1 MANKETLSLLFPDLT
16 RDEVRQLCYIAYFGE
31 DYGSAIPQYI
41 NHYHKSRKG
50 YDAITIKLI
59 QHGYLQNHNS
69 VMPERHLDILDF
81 LATKQQDWLADFK
94 SIRHYSPRHTY
105 EYLWKLADLLRKD
118 DFEGAAKLPKP
129 YEGLGRKLFNVY
141 AYIRTRVLKDSRYI
155 TLLDNEQANMMTA
168 ETLEDMLQRGVLDEQ
183 SLDSIRKMVVP
194 SNPKYKEMQERVDL
208 YEYFVTGILTC
219 YDHPST
225 LWSLSM
231 MAIKEL
237 YSGKVE
243 DALALFRK
251 AVKTQGSRAS
261 ALPIPMLN
269 WFFAICILKY
279 RAKYGPTAMTDVL
292 HSLRDSSP
300 MRSDKNNFATRL
312 LLGYAELAN
321 EKADADIEKR
331 IKTAMADG
339 ESNLNQCLAALLS
352 HFFDIS
358 KERIPD
364 IDSVQPATAILTHEL
379 SPFLPLSTKAKESY
393 EAMFGGKPILANIRR
408 KASWEILLGEIGNTI
423 EKKNIDERPRRIIY
437 FMNGMALSSIVE
449 QVQNDDESWDD
460 VRLLSR
466 SVLCKEGYESMDLQ
480 DSRIA
485 MGLMNKEDW
494 QTDADII
501 VPNLAGTDRLYHG
514 VEFLPSRTVAEIR
527 QQKAYIDFN
536 GQGDKIIISSNAK
549 MTPNGTSR
557 KHTVTGE
564 GNTYNLVTLNALQK
578 DILIK
583 LLAHHS
589 LPASAA
595 PTLRKTIESIRGILE
610 VRENILSDIEMN
622 AFESEGRIAVRLQPI
637 REHLCQEYMMTMLA
651 MPLAKGI
658 SRLVPNSGEEYVYD
672 EDEAGQTHCVQRN
685 MQMEYENYQMLV
697 DYAEQFDLEFKSY
710 NECIIG
716 DERVLLNFLAF
727 CHRNQDRFTV
737 EWPNGQTLKFK
748 GILTESNVDIEVKSD
763 IDWFSVEGKVKL
775 GKEILSLD
783 ELLKAYCKS
792 SYEGFVKIGEN
803 EYIQLTDT
811 LRRHVAELD
820 GILSM
825 GKQKHKS
832 APKYLVG
839 ALADTLEKMNQKV
852 DDGYKEFREKMKK
865 AYETEVAIPEG
876 LQATLRPYQQEGYQW
891 MAHLDAWGAG
901 ACLADDMG
909 LGKTLQA
916 ITFLLSKAGR
926 GASLVVAPKSVIPNW
941 VSEVQR
947 FAPQMNVV
955 TLNDAPDREHL
966 VDNAAPF
973 TLILCTYGVLNTEA
987 DLLASRTWNVV
998 CLDEAHQI
1006 KNRNTQVS
1014 QSAMNLKAQS
1024 RIILTGTP
1032 LQNHVGELWNLMQ
1045 FLNPGVLGRWN
1056 VFRDTY
1062 VNNSLDDDHRDML
1075 KEMVQPF
1082 ILRRTKQQVLHDLPE
1097 KIEGTHYVTMTDE
1110 EMEVYESMRER
1121 VALKFKKDKNKQERM
1136 IASGID
1142 VSYFEELMKLRLASC
1157 DMHLVYDKWKFP
1169 SSKVDSLMEI
1179 LETLMDVPDNNILV
1193 FSQFT
1198 SFLARIKPELEQRG
1212 WDYHYLDGQTPMK
1225 KRQTMV
1231 EEFQHGQKRLF
1242 LSSLKAGGLGINL
1255 TQANYVILLDPW
1267 WNPAIENQATD
1278 RAHRIGQQRCVSVI
1292 RLISQQTIEEKILRL
1307 HDKKQSISDDI
1318 LDGTSETYKLTYDD
1332 ILEMV
1337 APY

>member
-1 MANKETLSLLFPDLT
+1 MTNKQIISDLFPDLT

-41 NHYHKSRKG
+41 KHYRKSRKS
-50 YDAITIKLI
+50 YDATVLKLI
-59 QHGYLQNHNS
+59 QQGYLQNHNS
-69 VMPERHLDILDF
+69 VMPDRHLDILDF
-81 LATKQQDWLADFK
+81 LATMQQNWLADFK
-94 SIRHYSPRHTY
+94 LIRQFSPRHTY
-105 EYLWKLADLLRKD
+105 EYLWKLAELIRKD
-118 DFEGAAKLPKP
+118 DFEGAARLPKP

-141 AYIRTRVLKDSRYI
+141 AYIRTRVLRDSRYI
-155 TLLDNEQANMMTA
+155 TLLDNEQAYMMTA
-168 ETLEDMLQRGVLDEQ
+168 ETLEDMLQRGALDEQ
-183 SLDSIRKMVVP
+183 SLDSIRKMIT
-194 SNPKYKEMQERVDL
+194 SNNPKHKEMQERVDL
-208 YEYFVTGILTC
+208 YEYFVTGIFTC
-219 YDHPST
+219 YEHPAT

-243 DALALFRK
+243 DALTLFRK
-251 AVKTQGSRAS
+251 AVKTQGTRAS
-261 ALPIPMLN
+261 ALPIPLLN
-269 WFFAICILKY
+269 LFFAMCIIKY
-279 RAKYGPTAMTDVL
+279 RTKYGPMAITDVM

-300 MRSDKNNFATRL
+300 MRSEKNNFAPRL
-312 LLGYAELAN
+312 LLDYAEIAN
-321 EKADADIEKR
+321 EKKLADIEER
-331 IKTAMADG
+331 IKTAAADD
-339 ESNLNQCLAALLS
+339 ENNLNRCLAALLS
-352 HFFDIS
+352 HFFDIP
-358 KERIPD
+358 KERVPD
-364 IDSVQPATAILTHEL
+364 IESVQPATAILTHEL
-379 SPFLPLSTKAKESY
+379 SNILPLSTKAKEY
-393 EAMFGGKPILANIRR
+393 HEVLFGGKPILANIRR
-408 KASWEILLGEIGNTI
+408 KTSWEILLGEIDTTM
-423 EKKNIDERPRRIIY
+423 KKNVDERPRRIIY
-437 FMNGMALSSIVE
+437 FMNGMSLSSIVE
-449 QVQNDDESWDD
+449 QVQKDDETWDD
-460 VRLLSR
+460 ARLLSR
-466 SVLCKEGYESMDLQ
+466 NVLCKEGYESMDLQ

-485 MGLMNKEDW
+485 MGLSNKEDW

-501 VPNLAGTDRLYHG
+501 IPNLLGTERLYQG
-514 VEFLPSRTVAEIR
+514 VEFLPTRTMAEIR
-527 QQKAYIDFN
+527 EQKPYIEFC
-536 GQGDKIIISSNAK
+536 GQGDKIIISSNTK
-549 MTPNGTSR
+549 MTPSGYPR
-557 KHTVTGE
+557 KHTVTNDGC
-564 GNTYNLVTLNALQK
+564 TYDLITLNALQK
-578 DILIK
+578 DILMK
-583 LLAHHS
+583 LLTHRS

-595 PTLRKTIESIRGILE
+595 PTLQKTIESIRGILE

-622 AFESEGRIAVRLQPI
+622 AFESDGRLAVRLQPI
-637 REHLCQEYMMTMLA
+637 RENLCQEYKMTILA
-651 MPLAKGI
+651 LPLAKGI
-658 SRLVPNSGEEYVYD
+658 SRLIPNSGEEYVYD
-672 EDEAGQTHCVQRN
+672 EDEAGQTHCVHRN

-697 DYAEQFDLEFKSY
+697 DYAEQFELEFKSY
-710 NECIIG
+710 NVCIIG
-716 DERVLLNFLAF
+716 DERILLSFLAF

-748 GILTESNVDIEVKSD
+748 GILTENNVDIEVKSD

-852 DDGYKEFREKMKK
+852 DDGYREFREKMKK
-865 AYETEVAIPEG
+865 AYETDVVIPEG
-876 LQATLRPYQQEGYQW
+876 LQATLRPYQLEGYQW
-891 MAHLDAWGAG
+891 MSHLDAWGAG

-916 ITFLLSKAGR
+916 ITFMLSKADR
-926 GASLVVAPKSVIPNW
+926 GASLVIAPKSVIPNW

-947 FAPQMNVV
+947 FAPKMNVV
-955 TLNDAPDREHL
+955 TLNDVPDREYV
-966 VDNAAPF
+966 VDNAEPY
-973 TLILCTYGVLNTEA
+973 TLIVCTYGVLTTESE
-987 DLLASRTWNVV
+987 LLASRTWNVV

-1045 FLNPGVLGRWN
+1045 FLNPGILGRWN

-1062 VNNSLDDDHRDML
+1062 VNNHLDDDHRDML

-1110 EMEVYESMRER
+1110 ELEVYETMRQR
-1121 VALKFKKDKNKQERM
+1121 VELKFKKNKDKEERA

-1142 VSYFEELMKLRLASC
+1142 ASYFEELMKLRLASC

-1169 SSKVDSLMEI
+1169 SSKIEALIEI

-1198 SFLARIKPELEQRG
+1198 SFLARIKPELEKHG

-1318 LDGTSETYKLTYDD
+1318 LDGTSETHKLTYDD